1 MIKKIHFIK
10 KRRYIGKE
18 ELCEYVRTGQLV
30 IKLILLICRLWL
42 FWGVALLALSPPKP
56 SGLER
61 CGKRQ
66 VLTKH
71 PKWKIG
77 GNFFEKK
84 ISKCPKNGE
93 KSKKR
98 RKKRVFS
105 GYFPAYGGNRWNFLL
120 LACNFWRQRF
130 FNRWTFFEKTPHFAV
145 NAG

>member
-1 MIKKIHFIK
+1 MKILIKKS
-10 KRRYIGKE
+10 
-18 ELCEYVRTGQLV
+18 LEYEGEFVR
-30 IKLILLICRLWL
+30 ILSHRAASYKTNSAILSCVT
-42 FWGVALLALSPPKP
+42 FWEVALLALSPPKP